1 MTRIE
6 RIYYDAPIRET
17 LASTADLRP
26 GDHAVLTYGDGSVIS
41 GIVDRNHESGNGG
54 IKDAYDT
61 HANGK
66 IWETW
71 LFSPDGGVV
80 KVERLRFGTD

>member
-1 MTRIE
+1 MARIE
-6 RIYYDAPIRET
+6 RLYYEAPIRET

-26 GDHAVLTYGDGSVIS
+26 GDHAVLTYRDGSVIS
-41 GIVDRNHESGNGG
+41 GTVDRNHVDGNGG
-54 IKDAYDT
+54 IKDAHDT
-61 HANGK
+61 SNGK

-80 KVERLRFGTD
+80 KIERLRSGTD